1 MAQAS
6 LFVCFCPQYFFKML
20 YVSDCLGCYLFRNK
34 NQSVAE
40 IFKNSNIKVS
50 FNRHISIFIHPLK
63 APLLLNSLF
72 SGFLIE

>member
-50 FNRHISIFIHPLK
+50 IFIHPLK